1 MGLALLALTPAG
13 ASAGTLADY
22 QRVSERVWGHAPP
35 VVYTWAH
42 SDAEMARYCDPA
54 RTLPP
59 GRIAACSDLGGPG
72 MFLSWP
78 EWLAMDRLNRCRLHA
93 HEWGHLLG
101 WTHGDALFIAM
112 ERRARRLCQ
121 RRFVRRGWF
130 VSRPRAVPS
139 PSI

>member
-1 MGLALLALTPAG
+1 MGLALLALAPAG

-22 QRVSERVWGHAPP
+22 ERVSERVWGHAPP

-54 RTLPP
+54 RTLPA

-72 MFLSWP
+72 MFLSWT
-78 EWLAMDRLNRCRLHA
+78 EWLAMDRLTRCRLHA

-101 WTHGDALFIAM
+101 WTHGDALFNAM

-130 VSRPRAVPS
+130 VSRLRAVPS